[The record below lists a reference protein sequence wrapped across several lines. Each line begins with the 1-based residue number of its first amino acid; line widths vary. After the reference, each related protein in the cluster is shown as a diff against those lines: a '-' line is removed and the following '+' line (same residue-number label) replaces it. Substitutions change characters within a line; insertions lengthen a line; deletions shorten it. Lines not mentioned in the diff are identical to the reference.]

1 MAEIGTEQVV
11 DSLIPGREVIDCP
24 CALQCGPRRQYG
36 RADLVVAAQQCRK
49 PASGPEAIE
58 RTDLRDRH
66 LRASIHAEAEIT
78 SRSVFLVSASSVK
91 GTTIV
96 VSQAFSRLMPHPI
109 RRPALTSMRVEAPS
123 SSP

>member
-1 MAEIGTEQVV
+1 VHGLVPDRQVIKPTG
-11 DSLIPGREVIDCP
+11 SLQSGARRLHGRSYIVMT
-24 CALQCGPRRQYG
+24 
-36 RADLVVAAQQCRK
+36 AQQCRE
-49 PASGPEAIE
+49 PTSGPEAIE

-66 LRASIHAEAEIT
+66 LQTSTYPQAEIT
-78 SRSVFLVSASSVK
+78 SRNVFLVSASSVK

-109 RRPALTSMRVEAPS
+109 KRPALTSMRVEAPS